1 MLLDMRETPLIL
13 VLPDEPVA
21 LLYARIRQTGAPRL
35 QLLVPESG
43 TALHADPELAHLA
56 RLAADDGLSLMVI
69 SSDAALLAAARA
81 AGFETIAVQ
90 GASVLA
96 HPSSGTAQA
105 PPALAPSPEQGAG
118 LAPPPTEP
126 AAPHRITDEA
136 PANQVRDED
145 ADFLA
150 ALDDLDLLQ
159 PKPGGTLGAVDE
171 VDEVDEVAAATA
183 SLKAALTGIPLP
195 QSVVNELPP
204 AEPVRDLPPPRVDP
218 TIPPSRSVPPPPPPP
233 SRLGPPTRSRATYA
247 AYAETA
253 PPRPTSNAVP
263 PVPITA
269 PPSRKARSWPVIA
282 LTTLLLALLLLIA
295 SVLLLGSRVTVAVS
309 PPLVSETTEPIVGLP
324 VPLVL
329 PGSGAATAIEAEAL
343 RSDVAFNVSNQVTEG
358 TMTPSGTAGG
368 MLTIFNSNNQAILL
382 PAGTEFVA
390 VRGDGQD
397 VPFLSTV
404 EVLVPGAT
412 TSDTGAQIVT
422 NRGQAFV
429 NVLARSPGSGSNVDG
444 NRVRRITP
452 PGGVSFTVGSGGIL
466 VDHPPLTGGTEE
478 EVRIVRDSDVQA
490 NLGPALEGLDAEAR
504 RQLEALAR
512 ARNLVLEP
520 STILPRRSDLE
531 QLQGF
536 EYLVQPA
543 VGQVVDPVNPT
554 FVLNTQAQYSA
565 LATANDRP
573 LESQLAVA
581 LTEQLR
587 QAGRLT
593 PGDCRAPVVTAWRWD
608 GESLLVDGELR
619 PDTTSP
625 GCSGELDAVTLDQ
638 IRNAI
643 RGKLRQD
650 AALAL
655 DQLVARGIIGGY
667 TLPDVERLPRWD
679 WQIQIES

>member
-21 LLYARIRQTGAPRL
+21 LLYARIRQTGAPRV
-35 QLLVPESG
+35 QLLVPEGG
-43 TALHADPELAHLA
+43 TALHADTELAQLA

-69 SSDAALLAAARA
+69 SSDTALLAAARA

-90 GASVLA
+90 GASVVA
-96 HPSSGTAQA
+96 PPSSGADQA
-105 PPALAPSPEQGAG
+105 SRLLAPSPEQGAG
-118 LAPPPTEP
+118 LASPPPES

-136 PANQVRDED
+136 PSNQVRDED

-150 ALDDLDLLQ
+150 ALDDLDLL
-159 PKPGGTLGAVDE
+159 PPAPGGTLGTVDE
-171 VDEVDEVAAATA
+171 ADEVAAATA

-204 AEPVRDLPPPRVDP
+204 VEPVRDLPPPRVEP
-218 TIPPSRSVPPPPPPP
+218 TLPPPRSTPPPPPPP
-233 SRLGPPTRSRATYA
+233 TRLGPPTRSRATYA
-247 AYAETA
+247 APAETA
-253 PPRPTSNAVP
+253 PRPASEAVP
-263 PVPITA
+263 PAPITA
-269 PPSRKARSWPVIA
+269 PPSRRARSWPMIA

-295 SVLLLGSRVTVAVS
+295 GVLLLGSRVTVAVS
-309 PPLVSETTEPIVGLP
+309 PPRVAETTETIVGLP

-343 RSDVAFNVSNQVTEG
+343 RTDVAFSVSNQVTEG

-390 VRGDGQD
+390 VRGDGQE

-444 NRVRRITP
+444 NQVRRITP

-478 EVRIVRDSDVQA
+478 EVRIVRDTDVQA

-543 VGQVVDPVNPT
+543 VGQVVDSVNPT

-587 QAGRLT
+587 QAGQLT

-608 GESLLVDGELR
+608 GESLLVDGEIGS
-619 PDTTSP
+619 DTTSP

-655 DQLVARGIIGGY
+655 DQLVARGVIGGY